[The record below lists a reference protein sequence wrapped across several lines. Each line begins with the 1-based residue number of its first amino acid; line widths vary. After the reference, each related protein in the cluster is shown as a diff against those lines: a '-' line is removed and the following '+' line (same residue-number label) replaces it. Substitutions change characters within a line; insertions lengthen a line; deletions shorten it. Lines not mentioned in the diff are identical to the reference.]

1 MANDQRPATDDQRPT
16 VDPDVQIY
24 SLEWCPYCI
33 KAKALLRAKDIPY
46 RETDVTDDRE
56 SALEMID
63 RSGRNG
69 VPQIFVN
76 GEHVGGYGELAH
88 FAATGLLD
96 RAFGR
101 EPAELRSVYDV
112 AVIGGG
118 AAGLSASLYA
128 SRKGL
133 TTVLIS
139 EDVGGQVG
147 VTRDIFNYPGYDYVT
162 GPELSERMIA
172 QIAQNPVEQLLGE
185 YVTGLRLDGRSKVIE
200 LESGRHVRAEAVIIA
215 SGVTKRRLAVPGEE
229 ELEGFGV
236 VYCSTCDGPLYRGKT
251 VAVVGAGNSAFEAA
265 LEMNGMASKVYLVT
279 RGELSADQVLRDK
292 VATAHR
298 VEHLP
303 GQSAVEIHGDEK
315 VDGLT
320 IADRR
325 SGEMRR
331 LDVDAVFVEAGLLPN
346 TSFALDLVETNE
358 TGEIV
363 VDERGRTGVRGVFA
377 AGDCTTVPDKQIVVA
392 AGDGA
397 KAALSAF
404 EYLVSQR

>member
-1 MANDQRPATDDQRPT
+1 MP
-16 VDPDVQIY
+16 DPDVQIY

-33 KAKALLRAKDIPY
+33 KAKGLLKAKDIPY
-46 RETDVTDDRE
+46 RETDVTYDRE
-56 SALEMID
+56 QALEMIE
-63 RSGRNG
+63 RSGRNS

-96 RAFGR
+96 RVFGR

-118 AAGLSASLYA
+118 AAGMSAAMYA

-133 TTVLIS
+133 STVLIS

-147 VTRDIFNYPGYDYVT
+147 VTRDIYNYPGYDYIT
-162 GPELSERMIA
+162 GPDLSERMIG
-172 QIAQNPVEQLLGE
+172 QLSRNPVEQLLGE
-185 YVTGLRLDGRSKVIE
+185 YVVGLSLDGRCKLVE
-200 LESGRHVRAEAVIIA
+200 LESGRTVRAEAVIIA
-215 SGVTKRRLAVPGEE
+215 SGVTKRRLEIPGEE
-229 ELEGFGV
+229 EFEGFGV
-236 VYCSTCDGPLYRGKT
+236 VYCSTCDGPLYKDKT

-265 LEMNGMASKVYLVT
+265 LEMNGLAGKVYLVT
-279 RGELSADQVLRDK
+279 RGEIGADQVLRDK
-292 VATAHR
+292 VATAGR
-298 VEHLP
+298 VEHLQ
-303 GQSAVEIHGDEK
+303 GQIAVEIDGGDE
-315 VDGLT
+315 VEGLT

-358 TGEIV
+358 TGEIL

-392 AGDGA
+392 TGDGA

>member
-1 MANDQRPATDDQRPT
+1 MP
-16 VDPDVQIY
+16 DPDVQIY

-33 KAKALLRAKDIPY
+33 KAKALLKAKDIPY
-46 RETDVTDDRE
+46 RETDVTYDRE
-56 SALEMID
+56 QALEMVE
-63 RSGRNG
+63 RSGRDN

-76 GEHVGGYGELAH
+76 GEHVGGYADLAH
-88 FAATGLLD
+88 LSSTGVLD

-101 EPAELRSVYDV
+101 EPVEPRDVYDV

-118 AAGLSASLYA
+118 AAGLSAAIYA

-133 TTVLIS
+133 STVLIS

-147 VTRDIFNYPGYDYVT
+147 VTRDIFNYPGYEYVT
-162 GPELSERMIA
+162 GPELSERMIG
-172 QIAQNPVEQLLGE
+172 QLSSNPVEQLLGE
-185 YVTGLRLDGRSKVIE
+185 YVTGLRLDGRCKIVE
-200 LESGRHVRAEAVIIA
+200 LESDREVRAEAVIIA
-215 SGVTKRRLAVPGEE
+215 SGVTKRRLEIPGEE

-236 VYCSTCDGPLYRGKT
+236 VYCSTCDGPLYRDKT

-265 LEMNGMASKVYLVT
+265 LEMNGIARKVYLVT
-279 RGELSADQVLRDK
+279 RGVVAADQVLRDK
-292 VATAHR
+292 VATAKR
-298 VEHLP
+298 VEHLQ
-303 GQSAVEIHGDEK
+303 GQLPVEVHGDEEDGG

-320 IADRR
+320 VADRR
-325 SGEMRR
+325 SGEQRR

-346 TSFALDLVETNE
+346 TSFALDLVETDE
-358 TGEIV
+358 DGEII

>member
-1 MANDQRPATDDQRPT
+1 MAS
-16 VDPDVQIY
+16 PDLQIY

-33 KAKALLRAKDIPY
+33 KAKALLKAKDIPF
-46 RETDVTDDRE
+46 RETDVTHDQE
-56 SALEMID
+56 QALEMVE
-63 RSGRNG
+63 RSGRNS

-76 GEHVGGYGELAH
+76 GEHIGGYAELAH
-88 FAATGLLD
+88 LTATGLLD
-96 RAFGR
+96 QAFGR
-101 EPAELRSVYDV
+101 EPAELKAVYDV

-118 AAGLSASLYA
+118 AAGLSAAMYA

-133 TTVLIS
+133 STVLIS

-147 VTRDIFNYPGYDYVT
+147 ETRDIFNYPGYDYVT

-172 QIAQNPVEQLLGE
+172 QVARNPIEQLLGE
-185 YVTGLRLDGRSKVIE
+185 YVVGLSLEGRCKVIE
-200 LESGRHVRAEAVIIA
+200 LESDRKVHAESVIIA
-215 SGVTKRRLAVPGEE
+215 SGVTKRRLEIPGEE
-229 ELEGFGV
+229 ELEGLGV
-236 VYCSTCDGPLYRGKT
+236 VYCSTCDGPLYKDKT

-265 LEMNGMASKVYLVT
+265 LEMNGIAHRVRLVT
-279 RGELSADQVLRDK
+279 RGEIGADRVLRDK
-292 VATAHR
+292 VATAER
-298 VEHLP
+298 VEHLQ
-303 GQSAVEIHGDEK
+303 GQLAVEIHGGEK
-315 VDGLT
+315 VEALT

-325 SGEMRR
+325 SGELRR

-346 TSFALDLVETNE
+346 TSFALDIVGTNE
-358 TGEIV
+358 AGEIII
-363 VDERGRTGVRGVFA
+363 DERGRTGVRGVFA

>member
-1 MANDQRPATDDQRPT
+1 
-16 VDPDVQIY
+16 
-24 SLEWCPYCI
+24 
-33 KAKALLRAKDIPY
+33 
-46 RETDVTDDRE
+46 
-56 SALEMID
+56 
-63 RSGRNG
+63 
-69 VPQIFVN
+69 
-76 GEHVGGYGELAH
+76 
-88 FAATGLLD
+88 
-96 RAFGR
+96 
-101 EPAELRSVYDV
+101 VYDV

-118 AAGLSASLYA
+118 AAGLSAALYA

-147 VTRDIFNYPGYDYVT
+147 VTRDIFNYPGYDYVS
-162 GPELSERMIA
+162 GPDLSERMIA

-185 YVTGLRLDGRSKVIE
+185 YVVGLSIDGRCKVIE
-200 LESGRHVRAEAVIIA
+200 LESDREVRAEAVIIA
-215 SGVTKRRLAVPGEE
+215 SGVTKRRLEIPGEE
-229 ELEGFGV
+229 ELEGSGV
-236 VYCSTCDGPLYRGKT
+236 VYCSTCDGPLYRDKT

-265 LEMNGMASKVYLVT
+265 LEMNGMARKVYLVT
-279 RGELSADQVLRDK
+279 RGVVTADQVLRDK
-292 VATAHR
+292 VATAKR
-298 VEHLP
+298 VEHLQ
-303 GQSAVEIHGDEK
+303 GQLPVEVHGDEEDGG

-320 IADRR
+320 VADRR
-325 SGEMRR
+325 SGEQRR

-358 TGEIV
+358 DGEII

>member
-1 MANDQRPATDDQRPT
+1 MP
-16 VDPDVQIY
+16 DPDVQIY

-33 KAKALLRAKDIPY
+33 KAKALLKAKDIPY

-56 SALEMID
+56 QALEMVE
-63 RSGRNG
+63 RSGRNS

-76 GEHVGGYGELAH
+76 GAHVGGYAELAH
-88 FAATGLLD
+88 LSSTGALD

-101 EPAELRSVYDV
+101 EPAEPRDVYDV

-118 AAGLSASLYA
+118 AAGLSAALYA

-133 TTVLIS
+133 STVLIS

-147 VTRDIFNYPGYDYVT
+147 VTRDIFNYPGYEYVT
-162 GPELSERMIA
+162 GPDLSERMIGQLSA
-172 QIAQNPVEQLLGE
+172 NPVEQRLGE
-185 YVTGLRLDGRSKVIE
+185 YVTGLRLEGRCKVVE
-200 LESGRHVRAEAVIIA
+200 LESDREVRAEAVIIA
-215 SGVTKRRLAVPGEE
+215 SGVTKRRLEIPGEE
-229 ELEGFGV
+229 EFEGLGV
-236 VYCSTCDGPLYRGKT
+236 VHCSTCDGPLYRDKT

-265 LEMNGMASKVYLVT
+265 LEMNGIAGKVYLVT
-279 RGELSADQVLRDK
+279 RGVITADQVLRDK
-292 VATAHR
+292 VATAAR
-298 VEHLP
+298 VEHLQ
-303 GQSAVEIHGDEK
+303 GQLPVEVHGDEEGGG

-325 SGEMRR
+325 SGETRR

-346 TSFALDLVETNE
+346 TSFALDLVETDE
-358 TGEIV
+358 AGEIV